1 VKFLTAEI
9 INILEYMHGKGV
21 CHRDLKP
28 ANLLFD
34 ENYHL
39 KLVDFG
45 CSKMVQRQ
53 HVCRV
58 SKSICVEMNDGA
70 DIDENLRQQEDI
82 MQKRGTM
89 VGTED
94 YIAPEILKGEQSGP
108 AADLW
113 SLGVIVFLM
122 ISGKSP
128 FKGQNQTHTFTN
140 IKSGHLHFTED
151 FSPEAKDLVLSLLR
165 MTPAQRLG
173 AGP

>member
-1 VKFLTAEI
+1 
-9 INILEYMHGKGV
+9 MHNKGI

-34 ENYHL
+34 DNYHL

-45 CSKMVQRQ
+45 CSKTVERQ
-53 HVCRV
+53 QLNRV
-58 SKSICVEMNDGA
+58 SKSICVEMNEEGRV

-94 YIAPEILKGEQSGP
+94 YIAPEILRGEASGP

-113 SLGVIVFLM
+113 SLGVIVFMM

-128 FKGQNQTHTFTN
+128 FKG
-140 IKSGHLHFTED
+140 
-151 FSPEAKDLVLSLLR
+151 
-165 MTPAQRLG
+165 
-173 AGP
+173 